1 MIVIKT
7 SFIYGVSLIIL
18 SIAVAISLIIITKA
32 IRSVWKKGGNFMTDE
47 KLGQITKLKNKI
59 NRLRSVFSKIGNT
72 DTPGGGQLILTRGYI
87 GQDYRYIDKVD
98 EELKT
103 MILNYYDEKLK
114 KLEKEYESL

>member
-32 IRSVWKKGGNFMTDE
+32 IRSVWKKGGIFMTDE
-47 KLGQITKLKNKI
+47 KLEQITKLKNKI

-72 DTPGGGQLILTRGYI
+72 DTPGGGQLILVRGYI

-114 KLEKEYESL
+114 KLEQEYESL

>member
-1 MIVIKT
+1 M
-7 SFIYGVSLIIL
+7 
-18 SIAVAISLIIITKA
+18 
-32 IRSVWKKGGNFMTDE
+32 
-47 KLGQITKLKNKI
+47 
-59 NRLRSVFSKIGNT
+59 
-72 DTPGGGQLILTRGYI
+72 TRGYI

>member
-47 KLGQITKLKNKI
+47 KLGQITK
-59 NRLRSVFSKIGNT
+59 
-72 DTPGGGQLILTRGYI
+72 
-87 GQDYRYIDKVD
+87 
-98 EELKT
+98 
-103 MILNYYDEKLK
+103 
-114 KLEKEYESL
+114 